1 MVSLTVIIAGNIVF
15 IGLLAGHMSQLFVPA
30 GHRVRIP
37 ATMLLGALILLVA
50 DTLTRTFLIGNTFAD
65 RDRGLSYRGPVF
77 SFLDEKSPTL
87 ERWFLMDKAK
97 LRQKDR

>member
-1 MVSLTVIIAGNIVF
+1 
-15 IGLLAGHMSQLFVPA
+15 MSQLFVPA

-65 RDRGLSYRGPVF
+65 RDRGLSYRVPYF
-77 SFLDEKSPTL
+77 LFLDEKSPTL

-97 LRQKDR
+97 LRQKIGDLAYEVTQNAATERAFTGKI